1 MTMNDPIAD
10 MLSRIR
16 NAQRARHDVVSIP
29 ASKLKGAVLEVL
41 QSEGY
46 VADVKSAGEGK
57 DKVFNVTLKY
67 VDEQPVIS
75 EIKRVSRPGLRVYSG
90 TKDIPSVRDGLGI
103 SIVSTSRG
111 MMTDAQARDQKL
123 GGEVLCRVF

>member
-16 NAQRARHDVVSIP
+16 NAQQARHDVVSIP
-29 ASKLKGAVLEVL
+29 ASKLKFAVLEVL

-46 VADVKSAGEGK
+46 VADVKSEGEGK